1 MLYYDIHT
9 HHLPKHPEDVAI
21 LNHIVGVD
29 AEVSL
34 LDKEHIFYSV
44 GIHPWY
50 IKEGKGQVDGCK
62 RMLSSS
68 KVIAIGEAGL
78 DKFADTSLQEQLS
91 VFKQQALLAEAN
103 KLFMIIHCVKAWDE
117 LIALK
122 RALLP
127 KMPWVIHGFRGNAQ
141 LAKQLIR
148 EGFFLSF
155 GKYFNKEAVQV
166 AWPDYLF
173 VETDDR
179 HVDIRSVYTDISASL
194 GLSIEVFVRQVAEN
208 VHKILLFPL

>member
-1 MLYYDIHT
+1 
-9 HHLPKHPEDVAI
+9 
-21 LNHIVGVD
+21 
-29 AEVSL
+29 
-34 LDKEHIFYSV
+34 
-44 GIHPWY
+44 
-50 IKEGKGQVDGCK
+50 
-62 RMLSSS
+62 
-68 KVIAIGEAGL
+68 
-78 DKFADTSLQEQLS
+78 
-91 VFKQQALLAEAN
+91 
-103 KLFMIIHCVKAWDE
+103 MIIHCVKAWDE